1 MIDNV
6 SLTPK
11 KDLSFFHNLPEN
23 ELMNFFRLL
32 GISDFIISPEVKKE
46 MLFFMNILSWRN
58 RNAMEVEVVRMA
70 PQYKNFDNPF
80 LALQN
85 ELEELAADFEKD
97 NQLQLSSK
105 TAVISRLKFISS
117 NVWNL

>member
-23 ELMNFFRLL
+23 EIDELFRLL

-46 MLFFMNILSWRN
+46 MLFFMNILSWRVTGSDGSGS
-58 RNAMEVEVVRMA
+58 R
-70 PQYKNFDNPF
+70 KNG
-80 LALQN
+80 
-85 ELEELAADFEKD
+85 
-97 NQLQLSSK
+97 SS
-105 TAVISRLKFISS
+105 VQKFR
-117 NVWNL
+117 